1 MSSLQ
6 IECLRADIEGVGLLS
21 GRGAGERARSRLEWS
36 GGPQVPDSGS
46 WRARRALAS
55 VISSVEAVR
64 LICKKCVVAGRVQG
78 VFYRATAA
86 RRAQELAVRGYARNL
101 ADGRV
106 EVLACGEEEAVRT
119 FVSWLWTGSTASKVT
134 SVDVIDAAPDSVQVT
149 ASFQTS

>member
-1 MSSLQ
+1 VQ
-6 IECLRADIEGVGLLS
+6 IWRESGYYLVVGQ
-21 GRGAGERARSRLEWS
+21 GTARG
-36 GGPQVPDSGS
+36 SGS
-46 WRARRALAS
+46 RRAHCALTS
-55 VISSVEAVR
+55 VISRAAALRLLTSVISCVEALRVV
-64 LICKKCVVAGRVQG
+64 CKKCVVAGRVQG

-101 ADGRV
+101 ADGCV

-134 SVDVIDAAPDSVQVT
+134 SVDVIDVAPDSVQVT